1 MREMPAAG
9 KKEKKRA
16 LGVSLSEILQTCN
29 TILLNT
35 LLSGEQ
41 DGLHLDFEH
50 VRDLIG
56 EWISARAA
64 TASYDYAAAGCPPRR
79 FSVGQENH
87 DGQRGRRLCRTSAKT
102 NELCNFGRHVR
113 ERLVWRLAQCHD
125 FAHGL
130 GQGIVRFHAV
140 LAGE

>member
-87 DGQRGRRLCRTSAKT
+87 DG
-102 NELCNFGRHVR
+102 
-113 ERLVWRLAQCHD
+113 
-125 FAHGL
+125 FATWKAFMSDL
-130 GQGIVRFHAV
+130 SEDQ
-140 LAGE
+140 